1 MKRCY
6 ALALILAF
14 AAAPCSAGAASGPPS
29 AASAITVTPAHV
41 SQAVAALD
49 SIVQDLQRSSGVPGI
64 AIAVVHG
71 DRVVYLKG
79 FGVRKVGMSQ
89 RVDADTVFEL
99 ASVSKP
105 VGAAVIAGAVGR
117 GVVKWTDPVQ
127 KYLPW
132 FALSDPYVSR
142 TVTIGDMY
150 AHRSGLPD
158 HAGDLLEDLGYDRST
173 ILKRLALEPLDPF
186 RITYHYTNFGITAA
200 AEAVAQ
206 AEHTSWEDLSQQI
219 LYGPLGMTS
228 TSSRYADYA
237 KATDRAALHVRVGNK
252 WLPKFTRDAD
262 AESPAGGVS
271 SSARDMAQWLRF
283 ELANGKYDGKPVV
296 SEEALLATR
305 MPNLVSSPL
314 ATPESRA
321 SFYGFGI
328 GVAYDEGGRLR
339 LSHSGA
345 FASGAATTIAILPSE
360 KLGIVVLTNGM
371 PVGVPESIA
380 ASFFDIVEFG
390 KVQRDWYAA
399 YGPLFAHLFVNP
411 SPLAGKKPP
420 SNPKPPRL
428 FSGYVGSYANAY
440 YGPLTISARNGRLVM
455 QLGPRH
461 QMFPLSHWDG
471 NTFTYMP
478 AGENAAGITR
488 VVFIAAPGSS
498 RSVKVIVDN
507 LNESG
512 LGTFGR

>member
-6 ALALILAF
+6 ALALMFAF
-14 AAAPCSAGAASGPPS
+14 GTAPCSAAAGPPS
-29 AASAITVTPAHV
+29 AASAITVTPADV
-41 SQAVAALD
+41 SQAIAALD
-49 SIVQDLQRSSGVPGI
+49 AIAHDLQRRSGVPGI
-64 AIAVVHG
+64 AIAVVHD

-79 FGVRKVGMSQ
+79 FGVRKAGTNQ

-117 GVVKWTDPVQ
+117 GIVKWTDPVQ

-142 TVTIGDMY
+142 AVTIGDMY

-158 HAGDLLEDLGYDRST
+158 HAGDLLEDLGYDRAA

-200 AEAVAQ
+200 ALAVAE
-206 AEHTSWEDLSQQI
+206 AEHMSWEDLSQRI

-237 KATDRAALHVRVGNK
+237 NAADRAALHVRVGNA
-252 WLPKFTRDAD
+252 WLPKYTRDAD
-262 AESPAGGVS
+262 AQSPAGGVS

-283 ELANGKYDGKPVV
+283 ELANGKYGGKQIV

-305 MPNLVSSPL
+305 VPNLVSSPL

-328 GVAYDEGGRLR
+328 GVGYDEGGRLR

-345 FASGAATTIAILPSE
+345 FASGAATTVLMLPSE
-360 KLGIVVLTNGM
+360 KLGIVVLSNGM

-399 YGPLFAHLFVNP
+399 YGSLFAHLFVNP

-428 FSGYVGSYANAY
+428 FSGYVGTYANAY
-440 YGPLTISARNGRLVM
+440 YGPLTILARNGRLVM

-461 QMFPLSHWDG
+461 QTFPLTHWDA
-471 NTFTYMP
+471 NTFIYMP
-478 AGENAAGITR
+478 AGENAVGVSR
-488 VVFIAAPGSS
+488 VVFVVAPGSS
-498 RSVKVIVDN
+498 RSVKVIIDN